1 MCLNL
6 HPGILSQNWFTHLH
20 AMKKAFTL
28 FLFLSAFQFCKAQVY
43 FPPAAPGNWDT
54 LSPTR
59 FGWCQ
64 AEIDS
69 LYSMLQTENTKAFIL
84 LKDGKIVLERY
95 FDGHTASSNWYW
107 ASAAKSLTA
116 TLVGIAKA
124 NGNLQLSDS
133 SSKYL
138 GVGWTSATSAQE
150 GAITV
155 WHQLSMTSGLND
167 GLADPFCTIDTC
179 LQYLAPA
186 GSRWAYHN
194 APYTLLD
201 GVISG
206 ATGQTLNQFTN
217 QRIKQ
222 PTGMDGLFIPSG
234 FNNTFYSTAR
244 SMARFGWLIYNRG
257 WWNGQAVL
265 NDSVYFN
272 QMVNTSQPHNLSYG
286 YLWWLNGK
294 ASYKL
299 PGSQLNIPGFMN
311 PDAPA
316 DMIAA
321 MGKNG
326 QFINVVPS
334 QGMVWIRMGDA
345 PDNSPVPFLLQNKI
359 WQYINQLPC
368 GQSSSV
374 IEPTMSKW
382 NLYPQPANDVVYLQN
397 ATQNQN
403 INVPIAFVLSDMQGR
418 KLRAGSID
426 AGQWPL
432 RIETGDLPTG
442 AYLLQIQQTGQ
453 APQGIRLL
461 VVH

>member
-1 MCLNL
+1 MR
-6 HPGILSQNWFTHLH
+6 HHFYRIS
-20 AMKKAFTL
+20 
-28 FLFLSAFQFCKAQVY
+28 FLLLIAFQLKAQTY

-54 LSPTR
+54 LSPAR
-59 FGWCQ
+59 FGWCTDK
-64 AEIDS
+64 IDS
-69 LYSMLQTENTKAFIL
+69 LYALLARENTKAFIL
-84 LKDGKIVLERY
+84 LKDGKIVLEQY
-95 FDGHTASSNWYW
+95 FDGHTATSNWYW
-107 ASAAKSLTA
+107 ASAGKSLTA

-124 NGNLQLSDS
+124 NGSLQLTDS
-133 SSKYL
+133 SSKFL
-138 GVGWTSATSAQE
+138 GTGWTSATPAQE

-155 WHQLSMTSGLND
+155 WHQLTMTSGLD
-167 GLADPFCTIDTC
+167 DAFGDPFCTADTC
-179 LQYLAPA
+179 LRYLAPA
-186 GSRWAYHN
+186 GTRWAYHN
-194 APYTLLD
+194 GPYTLLD

-217 QRIKQ
+217 QRLKQ
-222 PTGMDGLFIPSG
+222 ATGMDGLFIPSG
-234 FNNTFYSTAR
+234 FNNVFYSTAR

-294 ASYKL
+294 ASYKV
-299 PGSQLNIPGFMN
+299 PGSQLNIPGFLN

-359 WQYINQLPC
+359 WQYINNLQC
-368 GQSSSV
+368 GQGAAVAEHSR
-374 IEPTMSKW
+374 TQW
-382 NLYPQPANDVVYLQN
+382 NLYPQPASEVVFLQPLGQSLE
-397 ATQNQN
+397 ARMP
-403 INVPIAFVLSDMQGR
+403 VDYVLRDMRGR
-418 KLRAGSID
+418 KLRHGKAEAD
-426 AGQWPL
+426 QWPL
-432 RIETGDLPTG
+432 RVQVGDLPAG
-442 AYLLQIQQTGQ
+442 SYLLEVHVSGQ
-453 APQGIRLL
+453 AAHSMPLFI
-461 VVH
+461 VH

>member
-1 MCLNL
+1 LDD
-6 HPGILSQNWFTHLH
+6 
-20 AMKKAFTL
+20 AF
-28 FLFLSAFQFCKAQVY
+28 
-43 FPPAAPGNWDT
+43 G
-54 LSPTR
+54 
-59 FGWCQ
+59 
-64 AEIDS
+64 
-69 LYSMLQTENTKAFIL
+69 
-84 LKDGKIVLERY
+84 
-95 FDGHTASSNWYW
+95 
-107 ASAAKSLTA
+107 
-116 TLVGIAKA
+116 
-124 NGNLQLSDS
+124 
-133 SSKYL
+133 
-138 GVGWTSATSAQE
+138 
-150 GAITV
+150 
-155 WHQLSMTSGLND
+155 
-167 GLADPFCTIDTC
+167 DPFCTVDTC
-179 LQYLAPA
+179 LRYLALA
-186 GSRWAYHN
+186 GTRWAYHN
-194 APYTLLD
+194 GPYTLLD

-217 QRIKQ
+217 QRLKQ

-234 FNNTFYSTAR
+234 FNNVYYSTAR

-299 PGSQLNIPGFMN
+299 PGSQINIPGFMN

-368 GQSSSV
+368 GQGAAVEMHKSQRFT
-374 IEPTMSKW
+374 I
-382 NLYPQPANDVVYLQN
+382 YPQPAAHFFYLKLPVGWNEAALQV
-397 ATQNQN
+397 A
-403 INVPIAFVLSDMQGR
+403 ISDIQGR
-418 KLRAGSID
+418 MLKQLDATAGVAISIENLSPGQYLVQLKQDGRA
-426 AGQWPL
+426 AFQ
-432 RIETGDLPTG
+432 
-442 AYLLQIQQTGQ
+442 
-453 APQGIRLL
+453 RLI
-461 VVH
+461 VH

>member
-1 MCLNL
+1 MR
-6 HPGILSQNWFTHLH
+6 HHLYRIG
-20 AMKKAFTL
+20 
-28 FLFLSAFQFCKAQVY
+28 FLLLMAFQLRAQTY
-43 FPPAAPGNWDT
+43 FPPAAPANWDT
-54 LSPTR
+54 LSPAR
-59 FGWCQ
+59 FGWCNDK
-64 AEIDS
+64 IDS
-69 LYSMLQTENTKAFIL
+69 LYALLARENTKAFIL
-84 LKDGKIVLERY
+84 LKDGKIVLEQY

-107 ASAAKSLTA
+107 ASAGKSLTA

-124 NGNLQLSDS
+124 NGSLQLTDS
-133 SSKYL
+133 TSKYL
-138 GVGWTSATSAQE
+138 GTGWTSATPAQE

-155 WHQLSMTSGLND
+155 WHQLTMTSGLDD
-167 GLADPFCTIDTC
+167 GVPDLFCTTDSC

-186 GSRWAYHN
+186 GTRWAYHN

-206 ATGQTLNQFTN
+206 ATGQNLNQYNN

-222 PTGMDGLFIPSG
+222 PTGMDGLFVPSG
-234 FNNTFYSTAR
+234 FNNTYYSTAR

-257 WWNGQAVL
+257 WWNGVAVL
-265 NDSVYFN
+265 NDSAYFN

-294 ASYKL
+294 ASYKV
-299 PGSQLNIPGFMN
+299 PGSQLNIPGFLN

-374 IEPTMSKW
+374 FENGGIQWQVFPNPTHGDFSIQ
-382 NLYPQPANDVVYLQN
+382 LPFEYLQ
-397 ATQNQN
+397 QS
-403 INVPIAFVLSDMQGR
+403 PSLVLSDIQG
-418 KLRAGSID
+418 KELRRWSIENPISSFNVQELKP
-426 AGQWPL
+426 GC
-432 RIETGDLPTG
+432 
-442 AYLLQIQQTGQ
+442 YF
-453 APQGIRLL
+453 IRLEGGPITTVRRL
-461 VVH
+461 ILH

>member
-1 MCLNL
+1 MRKI
-6 HPGILSQNWFTHLH
+6 P
-20 AMKKAFTL
+20 TL
-28 FLFLSAFQFCKAQVY
+28 LLLFFACKSSLAQVY
-43 FPPAAPGNWDT
+43 FPPAAPASWDT
-54 LSPTR
+54 LSPAR

-64 AEIDS
+64 AQIDS
-69 LYSMLQTENTKAFIL
+69 LYSMLETENTKAFIL

-95 FDGHTASSNWYW
+95 FGGHTPSSNWYW
-107 ASAAKSLTA
+107 ASAGKSLTA

-124 NGNLQLSDS
+124 NGNLQLTDS
-133 SSKYL
+133 TSKYL
-138 GVGWTSATSAQE
+138 GAGWTSATPAQE

-155 WHQLSMTSGLND
+155 WHQLTMTSGLND
-167 GLADPFCTIDTC
+167 NLGDPFCTIDTC

-186 GSRWAYHN
+186 GTRWAYHN
-194 APYTLLD
+194 GPYTLLD

-217 QRIKQ
+217 QRLKQ
-222 PTGMDGLFIPSG
+222 ATGMDGLFIPSG
-234 FNNTFYSTAR
+234 FNNVYYSTAR

-299 PGSQLNIPGFMN
+299 PGSQINIPGFMN

-359 WQYINQLPC
+359 WQYLNRLPC
-368 GQSSSV
+368 GQSATVAEQSL
-374 IEPTMSKW
+374 PRWK
-382 NLYPQPANDVVYLQN
+382 LYPQPASEVVFLQPGD
-397 ATQNQN
+397 AT
-403 INVPIAFVLSDMQGR
+403 ALSGTLIHYQLRYIRGR
-418 KLRAGSID
+418 KLFSGSLD
-426 AGQWPL
+426 PHQMPL
-432 RIETGDLPTG
+432 RLQIGDLPNGT
-442 AYLLQIQQTGQ
+442 YLLEVQPLGKATQSM
-453 APQGIRLL
+453 PLL
-461 VVH
+461 IAH

>member
-1 MCLNL
+1 MRNHFYL
-6 HPGILSQNWFTHLH
+6 T
-20 AMKKAFTL
+20 AFL
-28 FLFLSAFQFCKAQVY
+28 LLIAVQLKAQSY
-43 FPPAAPGNWDT
+43 FPPVAPGNWDT
-54 LSPTR
+54 LSPAR
-59 FGWCQ
+59 FGWCNDK
-64 AEIDS
+64 IDS
-69 LYSMLQTENTKAFIL
+69 LYALLARENTKAFIL
-84 LKDGKIVLERY
+84 LKDGKIVLEQY
-95 FDGHTASSNWYW
+95 FDGHSATSNWYW
-107 ASAAKSLTA
+107 ASAGKSLTA

-124 NGNLQLSDS
+124 NGSLQLTDS

-138 GVGWTSATSAQE
+138 GAGWTSATPAQE

-155 WHQLSMTSGLND
+155 WHQLTMTSGLD
-167 GLADPFCTIDTC
+167 DAFGDPFCTVDTC
-179 LQYLAPA
+179 LRYLALA
-186 GSRWAYHN
+186 GTRWAYHN
-194 APYTLLD
+194 GPYTLLD

-217 QRIKQ
+217 QRLKQ

-234 FNNTFYSTAR
+234 FNNVYYSTAR

-299 PGSQLNIPGFMN
+299 PGSQINIPGFMN

-368 GQSSSV
+368 GQGAAV
-374 IEPTMSKW
+374 AELNQRQW
-382 NLYPQPANDVVYLQN
+382 NLYPQPANEVVFLQPLGQSHV
-397 ATQNQN
+397 ASM
-403 INVPIAFVLSDMQGR
+403 PIDYVLRDMRGR
-418 KLRAGSID
+418 KLRHGKTEAD
-426 AGQWPL
+426 QWPL
-432 RIETGDLPTG
+432 RIEVGDLPVG
-442 AYLLQIQQTGQ
+442 SYLLEVQVNGR
-453 APQGIRLL
+453 A
-461 VVH
+461 VHSMPLFIVH

>member
-1 MCLNL
+1 MSERR
-6 HPGILSQNWFTHLH
+6 LSPVH
-20 AMKKAFTL
+20 AMKKAITL
-28 FLFLSAFQFCKAQVY
+28 FLFLSAIQFCKAQVY

-54 LSPTR
+54 LSPVR

-69 LYSMLQTENTKAFIL
+69 LYALLQRENTKAFIL

-107 ASAAKSLTA
+107 ASAGKSLTA

-124 NGNLQLSDS
+124 NGSLQLTDS
-133 SSKYL
+133 TSKYL
-138 GVGWTSATSAQE
+138 GTGWTSATPAQE

-155 WHQLSMTSGLND
+155 WHQLTMTSGLDD
-167 GLADPFCTIDTC
+167 GAADLACTIDTC
-179 LQYLAPA
+179 LQYLVPA
-186 GSRWAYHN
+186 GTRWSYHN

-206 ATGQTLNQFTN
+206 ATGQTLNQYTN

-222 PTGMDGLFIPSG
+222 PTGMDGLFLPSG
-234 FNNTFYSTAR
+234 FNNVYYSTAR

-257 WWNGQAVL
+257 WWNGVAVL
-265 NDSVYFN
+265 NDSAYFN

-299 PGSQLNIPGFMN
+299 PGSQLNIPGSMT

-316 DMIAA
+316 DMVAA

-334 QGMVWIRMGDA
+334 QGLVWIRMGDA
-345 PDNSPVPFLLQNKI
+345 PDNSLVPFLLQNRI
-359 WQYINQLPC
+359 WQYLNRLAC
-368 GQSSSV
+368 GQSSHLAETEAQRFA
-374 IEPTMSKW
+374 I
-382 NLYPQPANDVVYLQN
+382 YPQPASGSFHIQVPAHWNEAFVEVSITDLQGKTVKQMKAAVHEAISIDGLLPGMYLVEIRQQALQAYQRLVVY
-397 ATQNQN
+397 
-403 INVPIAFVLSDMQGR
+403 
-418 KLRAGSID
+418 
-426 AGQWPL
+426 
-432 RIETGDLPTG
+432 
-442 AYLLQIQQTGQ
+442 
-453 APQGIRLL
+453 
-461 VVH
+461 

>member
-1 MCLNL
+1 MRLKTGLLLCLL
-6 HPGILSQNWFTHLH
+6 G
-20 AMKKAFTL
+20 L
-28 FLFLSAFQFCKAQVY
+28 FCWDLEAQTY
-43 FPPAAPGNWDT
+43 FPPAAPGSWDT
-54 LSPTR
+54 LSPAR
-59 FGWCQ
+59 FGWC
-64 AEIDS
+64 APEIDS
-69 LYSMLQTENTKAFIL
+69 LYAMLQGENTKAFIL
-84 LKDGKIVLERY
+84 VKDGKIVLERY
-95 FDGHTASSNWYW
+95 FDGHIASSNWYW
-107 ASAAKSLTA
+107 ASAGKSLTA

-124 NGNLQLSDS
+124 NGSLQLTDS

-138 GVGWTSATSAQE
+138 GTGWTSATPAQE

-155 WHQLSMTSGLND
+155 WHQLTMTSGLND
-167 GLADPFCTIDTC
+167 DLGDPFCTLDTC

-186 GSRWAYHN
+186 GTRWAYHN
-194 APYTLLD
+194 GPYTLLD

-206 ATGQTLNQFTN
+206 ATGLTLNQFTN

-234 FNNTFYSTAR
+234 FNNVYYSTAR

-272 QMVNTSQPHNLSYG
+272 EMVNTSQPHNLSYG

-294 ASYKL
+294 ASYKV
-299 PGSQLNIPGFMN
+299 PGSQLNIPGHLS

-334 QGMVWIRMGDA
+334 AGLVWIRMGDA

-359 WQYINQLPC
+359 WQHINRLSC
-368 GQSSSV
+368 GQSSSIV
-374 IEPTMSKW
+374 DQDAINWQLFPNPTRGDFSIVLPSDK
-382 NLYPQPANDVVYLQN
+382 LQHL
-397 ATQNQN
+397 
-403 INVPIAFVLSDMQGR
+403 IWLVLTDIQGR
-418 KLRAGSID
+418 ELKRWSLENAVSSFSIS
-426 AGQWPL
+426 
-432 RIETGDLPTG
+432 DLKPG
-442 AYLLQIQQTGQ
+442 CYF
-453 APQGIRLL
+453 IRLEGGRNA
-461 VVH
+461 VVRRLILQ

>member
-1 MCLNL
+1 MRNAI
-6 HPGILSQNWFTHLH
+6 HPI
-20 AMKKAFTL
+20 AFL
-28 FLFLSAFQFCKAQVY
+28 LLIAFQVKAQTY

-54 LSPTR
+54 LSPAR
-59 FGWCQ
+59 FGWCNDK
-64 AEIDS
+64 IDS
-69 LYSMLQTENTKAFIL
+69 LYALLARENTKAFIL
-84 LKDGKIVLERY
+84 LKDGKIVLEQY
-95 FDGHTASSNWYW
+95 FDGHTAASNWYW
-107 ASAAKSLTA
+107 ASAGKSLTA

-124 NGNLQLSDS
+124 NGSLQLTDS

-138 GVGWTSATSAQE
+138 GTGWTSATPAQE

-155 WHQLSMTSGLND
+155 WHQLTMTSGLD
-167 GLADPFCTIDTC
+167 DDYGDPYCTIDTC
-179 LQYLAPA
+179 LQFLAPA
-186 GSRWAYHN
+186 GTRWAYHN
-194 APYTLLD
+194 GPYTLLD

-206 ATGQTLNQFTN
+206 ATGQTLNQYTN
-217 QRIKQ
+217 QRLKQ
-222 PTGMDGLFIPSG
+222 PTGMDGLFLPSG
-234 FNNTFYSTAR
+234 FNNVFYSTAR

-299 PGSQLNIPGFMN
+299 PGSQLNIPGSMT

-359 WQYINQLPC
+359 WQYINNLPC
-368 GQSSSV
+368 GQGSSV
-374 IEPTMSKW
+374 NTLQNQRFAI
-382 NLYPQPANDVVYLQN
+382 YPQPAKHFFYVQLPAGWNEAAFQVVI
-397 ATQNQN
+397 T
-403 INVPIAFVLSDMQGR
+403 DMQGR
-418 KLRAGSID
+418 SLKQLQASPKEAISTESLSPGNYLVQLTQE
-426 AGQWPL
+426 G
-432 RIETGDLPTG
+432 RI
-442 AYLLQIQQTGQ
+442 AFQ
-453 APQGIRLL
+453 RL

>member
-1 MCLNL
+1 MRKI
-6 HPGILSQNWFTHLH
+6 P
-20 AMKKAFTL
+20 TL
-28 FLFLSAFQFCKAQVY
+28 LLLFFACKSSLAQVY
-43 FPPAAPGNWDT
+43 FPPAAPASWDT
-54 LSPTR
+54 LSPAR

-64 AEIDS
+64 AQIDS
-69 LYSMLQTENTKAFIL
+69 LYSMLETENTKAFIL

-95 FDGHTASSNWYW
+95 FGGHTPSSNWYW
-107 ASAAKSLTA
+107 ASAGKSLTA

-124 NGNLQLSDS
+124 NGNLQLTDS
-133 SSKYL
+133 TSKYL
-138 GVGWTSATSAQE
+138 GAGWTSATPAQE

-155 WHQLSMTSGLND
+155 WHQLTMTSGLND
-167 GLADPFCTIDTC
+167 NLGDPFCTIDTC

-186 GSRWAYHN
+186 GTRWAYHN
-194 APYTLLD
+194 GPYTLLD

-217 QRIKQ
+217 QRLKQ
-222 PTGMDGLFIPSG
+222 ATGMDGLFIPSG
-234 FNNTFYSTAR
+234 FNNVYYSTAR

-299 PGSQLNIPGFMN
+299 PGSQINIPGFMN

-359 WQYINQLPC
+359 WQYLNRLPC
-368 GQSSSV
+368 GQSSGLEAV
-374 IEPTMSKW
+374 SKQRFA
-382 NLYPQPANDVVYLQN
+382 LYPQPANGFFYVKQPAGWSEEAISISITDLQGKTVMRSTASAQEAV
-397 ATQNQN
+397 ATGGLQPGMYMVQ
-403 INVPIAFVLSDMQGR
+403 IRQHSL
-418 KLRAGSID
+418 
-426 AGQWPL
+426 
-432 RIETGDLPTG
+432 T
-442 AYLLQIQQTGQ
+442 AYQRLVIQ
-453 APQGIRLL
+453 
-461 VVH
+461 

>member
-1 MCLNL
+1 MRNTTQMRNKLYL
-6 HPGILSQNWFTHLH
+6 LLLV
-20 AMKKAFTL
+20 L
-28 FLFLSAFQFCKAQVY
+28 FAAFQAKAQTY
-43 FPPAAPGNWDT
+43 FPPAAPAAWDT
-54 LSPTR
+54 LSPAR
-59 FGWCQ
+59 FGWCNDK
-64 AEIDS
+64 IDS
-69 LYSMLQTENTKAFIL
+69 LYALLARENTKAFIL
-84 LKDGKIVLERY
+84 LKDGKIVLEQY

-107 ASAAKSLTA
+107 ASAGKSLTA

-124 NGNLQLSDS
+124 NGSLQLTDS
-133 SSKYL
+133 TSKYL
-138 GVGWTSATSAQE
+138 GTGWTSATPAQE

-155 WHQLSMTSGLND
+155 WHQLSMTSGLD
-167 GLADPFCTIDTC
+167 DAFGDPHCTDDTC

-186 GSRWAYHN
+186 GTRWAYHN
-194 APYTLLD
+194 GPYTLLD

-206 ATGQTLNQFTN
+206 ATGQTLNQYTN

-234 FNNTFYSTAR
+234 YNNVFYSTAR

-257 WWNGQAVL
+257 WWNGVAVL
-265 NDSVYFN
+265 NDSTYFN

-294 ASYKL
+294 ASYKV
-299 PGSQLNIPGFMN
+299 PGSQLNIPGFLN

-374 IEPTMSKW
+374 NEPSMPKW
-382 NLYPQPANDVVYLQN
+382 KLYPQPASDGVYLQN

-403 INVPIAFVLSDMQGR
+403 INVPTAFVLSDLQGR
-418 KLRAGSID
+418 KLRTGYMAPD
-426 AGQWPL
+426 QWPL

-442 AYLLQIQQTGQ
+442 AYLLQIQPAGQ
-453 APQGIRLL
+453 ASQGMRLL